1 MATEIDHPYEFRT
14 FPAAAPDGRADQATR
29 NWLAAEARGFHE
41 SRMSAEAIDL
51 AAPDIAADGRRLTGV
66 YTTSAPESALA
77 PEVPVATFAAYEHTL
92 NVGGAELLPAHLIAG
107 VTVRPT
113 HRRRGLLRRM
123 MTDDLTAAHAAGHAL
138 AALTVS
144 EATIYRRFGF
154 GTAYGVDSITV
165 PAGHRFRL
173 TVPTTGR
180 CELIDAH
187 ELVSIAPRVF
197 SAFHARTPGS
207 VDRQQAYW
215 RRSAGL
221 AGLNGGA
228 DDTVRAIVHY
238 SEDGA
243 IDGYAAYRVHEGERT
258 TELEVIDLVA
268 ANDGAHLGLWEL
280 LGSMDLVDTVRF
292 DAAPADDPLRWALA
306 DWRAV
311 RTTSRSDRLWI
322 RLLDVAAA
330 FEARGYLPG
339 VEGEVVIE
347 VADDLGFAAGRY
359 RMRVASGR
367 AHVTDG
373 EAAAPDLELEAWVLG
388 SLYLGAVD
396 ARTLASA
403 GRIVE
408 RTVGAVDRL
417 ALLLTPVRPV
427 YGVTHF

>member
-1 MATEIDHPYEFRT
+1 MASETADEYEFRT
-14 FPAAAPDGRADQATR
+14 FPAAAPDGRADEATR
-29 NWLAAEARGFHE
+29 NWLEAESRGFHE
-41 SRMSAEAIDL
+41 SRKTAEAIDL
-51 AAPDIAADGRRLTGV
+51 AAVDIAADGRRLTGA
-66 YTTSAPESALA
+66 YTTTAPESALG
-77 PEVPVATFAAYEHTL
+77 PDVPVATFAAYEHTL

-113 HRRRGLLRRM
+113 HRRRGLLRRLM
-123 MTDDLTAAHAAGHAL
+123 SDDLTAAHAAGHAL

-154 GTAYGVDSITV
+154 GIAYGVDSATV
-165 PAGHRFRL
+165 PAGQRFRL

-180 CELIDAH
+180 CELIDARD
-187 ELVSIAPRVF
+187 LVSIAPRVF
-197 SAFHARTPGS
+197 SVFHARTPGS
-207 VDRQQAYW
+207 VDRQHAYW

-221 AGLNGGA
+221 AGPNGAA
-228 DDTVRAIVHY
+228 DDTVRAAVHY
-238 SEDGA
+238 GVGGA
-243 IDGYAAYRVHEGERT
+243 IDGYAAYRVHEGDRT

-268 ANDGAHLGLWEL
+268 GNDGAYLGLWEL

-322 RLLDVAAA
+322 RLLDVVAA

-339 VEGEVVIE
+339 VEGEVVVE

-359 RMRVASGR
+359 RIRVVDGR
-367 AHVTDG
+367 ASVTQDRSA
-373 EAAAPDLELEAWVLG
+373 EPDLELEAWVLG

-408 RTVGAVDRL
+408 RTVGAVDRF
-417 ALLLTPVRPV
+417 ATLLTPVRPV